1 MNAGPDVER
10 LISDW
15 LIEESPAHAPDRIL
29 DQAARTIDRTKQ
41 RRFGAAWRE
50 PMSISTPRLIAT
62 AAVIIVAIV
71 GAGWLGRST
80 ASLGQSSPSAT
91 PPGTPMSSA
100 SPSQPPAAITLEE
113 YRAARNAIC
122 TEGVRAKGQLS
133 PRYARIF
140 DPGASASQ
148 RADGIDALD
157 SFTTLAEGVAD
168 QLAVLGVPA
177 DLQSAHQ
184 ANVTRFRDVAALI
197 RHEIGL
203 LRAGKL
209 DEARAV
215 DQSTDTLTPAINRF
229 EQENRLVGC
238 P

>member
-1 MNAGPDVER
+1 MNAGPDIER

-15 LIEESPAHAPDRIL
+15 LIEESPANAPDRIL
-29 DQAARTIDRTKQ
+29 HQAARIIDRTKQ

-50 PMSISTPRLIAT
+50 PMSISAPRLIAT

-71 GAGWLGRST
+71 GAGWFGRST
-80 ASLGQSSPSAT
+80 AGVGQTSPSA
-91 PPGTPMSSA
+91 PPLGTTASA
-100 SPSQPPAAITLEE
+100 SPFPASIGTSLVE

-140 DPGASASQ
+140 DPAAAASQ

-157 SFTTLAEGVAD
+157 SFASLAEGVAD
-168 QLAVLGVPA
+168 QLAVLNVPT
-177 DLQSAHQ
+177 DLQSDHQ
-184 ANVTRFRDVAALI
+184 ANVTRYRDVAALI
-197 RHEIGL
+197 RYEIGL
-203 LRAGKL
+203 LRTGKL
-209 DEARAV
+209 DEAQAV
-215 DQSTDTLTPAINRF
+215 DKSIDTLIPAISLF

>member
-29 DQAARTIDRTKQ
+29 DHAARTIDRTKQ
-41 RRFGAAWRE
+41 RRFSAAWRE
-50 PMSISTPRLIAT
+50 PMTISTPRLV
-62 AAVIIVAIV
+62 AAAAIMIVAIV

-80 ASLGQSSPSAT
+80 AGVGQTSPSPT
-91 PPGTPMSSA
+91 PLGTTASA
-100 SPSQPPAAITLEE
+100 SPSPASIGTSLEA

-122 TEGVRAKGQLS
+122 TEGVRAKSQLS

-140 DPGASASQ
+140 DSGASASQ
-148 RADGIDALD
+148 RADGIDALE
-157 SFTTLAEGVAD
+157 SFVSLAEGVND
-168 QLAVLGVPA
+168 QLAVLDVPT

-184 ANVTRFRDVAALI
+184 ANLTRFRDVAALI

-209 DEARAV
+209 DQARAV
-215 DQSTDTLTPAINRF
+215 DESIDTLIPPISLF